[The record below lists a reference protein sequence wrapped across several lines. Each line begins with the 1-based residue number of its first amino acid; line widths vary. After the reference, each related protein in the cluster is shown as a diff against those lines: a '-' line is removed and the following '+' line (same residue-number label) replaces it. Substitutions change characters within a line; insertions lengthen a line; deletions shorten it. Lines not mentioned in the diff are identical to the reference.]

1 MTILPCPVVRR
12 RRSPRRLGRRGLS
25 AFESLLA
32 AAAVASECGCGGHSH
47 PFTCFSTSVKQR
59 KPAFLETHHS
69 LFLIPPKKTIAKRRI
84 VFLPPKRPPIAAGVS
99 FPLPHQSS
107 SPQIL
112 SSFSKDEMSVANILL
127 GFSLQPQ
134 PSSPAT
140 AVNVSPAIS
149 AVAPLPPLRLRV
161 ILPSIT
167 ASPTLPVNFTEVPKV
182 LFPPILKSRVSAI
195 VPCVLENTFAL
206 VIRKKL
212 TETDLS
218 KRHVRLSIP
227 EKQVASDFLTG
238 GEKMLLEKK
247 SFEKK
252 CPPMDLGVFL
262 DPKLEPIYGGQL
274 VKWVMNNSPV
284 YNLTKAW
291 KPILDKKKENRL
303 KLDAGDEIELWS
315 FRVASGELCFVM
327 VSEETTSI
335 IAAGAAAANE
345 SKKKGSSCDSGSGR
359 STISQEADPVQM
371 FEDHSS
377 SGIDLNLKL

>member
-1 MTILPCPVVRR
+1 MLPWPVVRR
-12 RRSPRRLGRRGLS
+12 HRRSPRTLGRRGLS

-112 SSFSKDEMSVANILL
+112 SSFSKDEMAVASIMLD
-127 GFSLQPQ
+127 FSLQPQ

-149 AVAPLPPLRLRV
+149 AVAPLRPLRLRV
-161 ILPSIT
+161 LLSSTT
-167 ASPTLPVNFTEVPKV
+167 ASPTLPVNFTEVPKD
-182 LFPPILKSRVSAI
+182 LFPQILKSRVSAI

-335 IAAGAAAANE
+335 IAAPAAAANE

-371 FEDHSS
+371 CEDHSS